1 MPTLQPPPDDA
12 DRIER
17 ALGWRPSTY
26 RPAATSRGATASA
39 ARWIVLGGK
48 RSAFV
53 KIGATEVTARL
64 FRREIQNYETIQA
77 PFMPQVLGFF
87 DDGVRPV
94 LALEDLSSAHWPP
107 PWTKGQVQA
116 LLDVLGELHDLR
128 PPRHLER
135 VRRDGGASWR
145 AVAED
150 PGRWAALG
158 LCSMAWLEDSLPRL
172 ISAAAEAALE
182 GEALVHLDVR
192 GDNVC
197 FRGEDVILLD
207 WPEAAIANP
216 DLDVAFW
223 LPSLQADGGP
233 PPESILPKAP
243 EIAAWVA
250 GFSSRGPRCR
260 RSRMRSTFGRCSYGR
275 RGRRCH
281 GRRGRLTSASDDLPL
296 GADALWVVCPSSTD
310 ESSTRFGPCEV
321 RCARATDAPRWRPG
335 VIVASR

>member
-1 MPTLQPPPDDA
+1 MEPHPDDA
-12 DRIER
+12 DRIEG

-26 RPAATSRGATASA
+26 RPAATSRDATASA
-39 ARWIVLGGK
+39 ARWIVARGA

-53 KIGATEVTARL
+53 KIGATEVTARM
-64 FRREIQNYETIQA
+64 FRREIRNYETIQA

-107 PWTKGQVQA
+107 PWTSSQIQM
-116 LLDVLGELHDLR
+116 LLETLEMLHGLT
-128 PPRHLER
+128 PPGHLER
-135 VRRDGGASWR
+135 VTGDGGSSWR
-145 AVAED
+145 TVAED

-158 LCSMAWLEDSLPRL
+158 LCSIAWLEDSLPRL

-182 GEALVHLDVR
+182 GEALVHLDIR

-197 FRGEDVILLD
+197 FRGNDAIILD

-223 LPSLQADGGP
+223 LPSLRADGGP
-233 PPESILPKAP
+233 SPESILPKAP

-250 GFSSRGPRCR
+250 GYFFSR
-260 RSRMRSTFGRCSYGR
+260 
-275 RGRRCH
+275 
-281 GRRGRLTSASDDLPL
+281 AALPPIP
-296 GADALWVVCPSSTD
+296 DALY
-310 ESSTRFGPCEV
+310 V
-321 RCARATDAPRWRPG
+321 RPLQLSQARTALPWAARALGLSDPTN
-335 VIVASR
+335 SR